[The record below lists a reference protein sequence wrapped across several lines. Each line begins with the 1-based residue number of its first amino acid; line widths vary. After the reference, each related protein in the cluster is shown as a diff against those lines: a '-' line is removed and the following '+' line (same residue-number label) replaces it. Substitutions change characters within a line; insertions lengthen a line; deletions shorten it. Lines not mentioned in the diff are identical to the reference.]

1 MTDTIP
7 RNPCSPSPCGP
18 NSVCR
23 VINQQP
29 VCSCVAGYLGAPP
42 ACRPECT
49 VSSDCPLSEACSNQK
64 CVNPCPGSCGF
75 STICNVVNHNPICS
89 CLPGFT
95 GDPFVRCI
103 LQRKICFFSFQ
114 QNFSPSK
121 NIIHNIFLAP
131 EPTIPQ
137 NPCEPSPCGPNSQ
150 CRVVNNSPSCSCSP
164 EFVGVPPNCKP
175 ECISNSECP
184 SDLACMNQK
193 CKNPCLGSCGVN
205 AECRVVSHTPM
216 CVCPNDYTGDPFTQ
230 CILRPCKIQNI
241 FSFFFSIFLFYSSK
255 IFVCLCRSNF
265 DLKSN
270 IEQLKSLIIITR

>member
-1 MTDTIP
+1 MNEKCRDPCQGTCSITSLCTVYNHVPVCTCPERYTGDPFSNCYPAPCGSNTQCNDGICTCLAEYQGDPYVGCRPECVLNTDCPQNRACVRNKCVNPCSGIIS

-103 LQRKICFFSFQ
+103 NTTKSMRSLSMRAQFS
-114 QNFSPSK
+114 
-121 NIIHNIFLAP
+121 
-131 EPTIPQ
+131 
-137 NPCEPSPCGPNSQ
+137 
-150 CRVVNNSPSCSCSP
+150 
-164 EFVGVPPNCKP
+164 
-175 ECISNSECP
+175 
-184 SDLACMNQK
+184 M
-193 CKNPCLGSCGVN
+193 
-205 AECRVVSHTPM
+205 
-216 CVCPNDYTGDPFTQ
+216 
-230 CILRPCKIQNI
+230 
-241 FSFFFSIFLFYSSK
+241 
-255 IFVCLCRSNF
+255 
-265 DLKSN
+265 
-270 IEQLKSLIIITR
+270 

>member
-1 MTDTIP
+1 MIDIFYFYICLKCLYIPLNVPLNVYHIVTDTIS

-49 VSSDCPLSEACSNQK
+49 VSSDCSLSEACSNQK

-103 LQRKICFFSFQ
+103 LQRK
-114 QNFSPSK
+114 NFISLVFNK
-121 NIIHNIFLAP
+121 IFLQA
-131 EPTIPQ
+131 
-137 NPCEPSPCGPNSQ
+137 
-150 CRVVNNSPSCSCSP
+150 
-164 EFVGVPPNCKP
+164 
-175 ECISNSECP
+175 
-184 SDLACMNQK
+184 
-193 CKNPCLGSCGVN
+193 
-205 AECRVVSHTPM
+205 
-216 CVCPNDYTGDPFTQ
+216 
-230 CILRPCKIQNI
+230 KI
-241 FSFFFSIFLFYSSK
+241 
-255 IFVCLCRSNF
+255 
-265 DLKSN
+265 
-270 IEQLKSLIIITR
+270 